1 MKDKVNNITCLKNLK
16 DKIINGN
23 RKSITLKEVEALYD
37 AIDFISGYKRKE
49 DEIIENKNFLLEELS
64 KSLRSIHQTISNST
78 LINMFDIIDIKALQ
92 ASSIILSKAITYKRG
107 NSNE

>member
-16 DKIINGN
+16 DKIINDN
-23 RKSITLKEVEALYD
+23 RKGITLKEIEALYD

-49 DEIIENKNFLLEELS
+49 DEILENKNFLLEELS
-64 KSLRSIHQTISNST
+64 KSLISIHQTISNST